1 MSLKALR
8 ICSRVSSLTNLSS
21 SLSSSSSSSS
31 SSSKAS
37 ILILRRGFSD
47 SYSGDS
53 ITYSGGHASSGQG
66 GFYGS
71 GGARVAK
78 SSPAHHPEAIA
89 RESDIRELSLI
100 MAEVDTLESELVSL
114 GNVVTGRTIE
124 IKSRIKKTISNPKVR
139 EMLTRLEIKGEPVW
153 GLSSRERDMVRLAKK
168 RYLTS

>member
-1 MSLKALR
+1 MFNR
-8 ICSRVSSLTNLSS
+8 LTKMKSS
-21 SLSSSSSSSS
+21 SLKVFRLCSSISSSGSSS

-37 ILILRRGFSD
+37 MLMLRRGFSD

-100 MAEVDTLESELVSL
+100 MAEVDTLESELLSL
-114 GNVVTGRTIE
+114 GNIVTGRTIE

-139 EMLTRLEIKGEPVW
+139 EMLTRLEIKG
-153 GLSSRERDMVRLAKK
+153 AF
-168 RYLTS
+168 YHYHFIIII